1 MHIDPAVSW
10 VMALGIAV
18 LFATAVGHK
27 LSDWQ
32 RFQATVAN
40 YRLLPDAL
48 VALAAAVVTALECGA
63 VLFILQI
70 ETRSVGALLSAGLL
84 GLYALAMAVNLVRG
98 RVILDCGCLGI
109 TQRQPV
115 RWWMVGRNLAMAA
128 LSLIAGLPVG
138 MRALTALDAVT
149 IIGAALSL
157 ALLYATL
164 NQLGTVAPRLMSR

>member
-10 VMALGIAV
+10 VIALGIAV

-27 LSDWQ
+27 LNDWR
-32 RFQATVAN
+32 RFQSTVAN
-40 YRLLPDAL
+40 YRLLPNAL

-63 VLFILQI
+63 VLCILLI

-98 RVILDCGCLGI
+98 QVILDCGCLGI

-115 RWWMVGRNLAMAA
+115 RWWMVGRNLALAA

-164 NQLGTVAPRLMSR
+164 NQLGAVAPRPVSR

>member
-10 VMALGIAV
+10 VIALGIAV

-32 RFQATVAN
+32 RFQSTLAN
-40 YRLLPDAL
+40 YRLLPSAL
-48 VALAAAVVTALECGA
+48 VALVAAVVTALECGA
-63 VLFILQI
+63 ALFILLS
-70 ETRSVGALLSAGLL
+70 ETRTVGAILSAGLL

-98 RVILDCGCLGI
+98 QVILDCGCLGI

-115 RWWMVGRNLAMAA
+115 RWWMVGRNLALAA
-128 LSLIAGLPVG
+128 LSLVAGLPPG

-164 NQLGTVAPRLMSR
+164 NQLGTVASRPMSR